1 MDRSVAE
8 SQRRRISKRRRSRRL
23 PVFLTEREREVL
35 LDGARALTPRGV
47 RGGRERNAALIAVG
61 VFGGLRVSELRN
73 LDRTDVDLV
82 DRRVLVRHGKGD
94 KDRVVPLHVRAA
106 AAIEDYLGTRTD
118 EERALFLSRH
128 GCRISVRAVQRLVLR
143 LARSKGLDKHITP
156 HTLRHTF
163 ATLMLDRGVDLR
175 RIQELLGHSSIT
187 TTEIYTHVSDQ
198 GKREAVDVL

>member
-1 MDRSVAE
+1 M
-8 SQRRRISKRRRSRRL
+8 
-23 PVFLTEREREVL
+23 L

-94 KDRVVPLHVRAA
+94 KDRVVPLHVRAV

-156 HTLRHTF
+156 HKLRHTF